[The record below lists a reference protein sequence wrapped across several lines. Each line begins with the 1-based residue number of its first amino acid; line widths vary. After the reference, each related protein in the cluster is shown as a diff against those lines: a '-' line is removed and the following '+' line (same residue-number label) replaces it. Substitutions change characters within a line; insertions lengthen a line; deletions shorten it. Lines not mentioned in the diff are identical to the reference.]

1 MTIVRDVPS
10 LSDRPSRYKG
20 ELCPTTARAAR
31 LASRTPP
38 CAPGTIMY
46 IKSGA
51 GQAGGLGTVRIPTSS
66 ALCGRNPGVCRTRR
80 TAALDSQHSP
90 SIKIENMHH
99 FEYKNNRLY
108 CEAVDIAEIAEAVS
122 TPFYLY
128 SSATLNHHFNVF
140 DSSFADIDH
149 LTCFAVKACS
159 NLTILR
165 LFANLGGGAD
175 IVSGGELYRGLKA
188 GFSPDK
194 IVYSGVGKRV
204 DEIDYALEAGILMF
218 NVESIEELEL
228 INERAG
234 ILETR
239 APVAIRVNPDVDP
252 KTHPYI
258 STGLKKNKFGIDK
271 ETAIEG
277 YNLARRLE
285 NIDVVGIDCH
295 IGSQIT
301 DAKPFVE
308 ALESIKDL
316 INELRKIGVEIQY
329 LDMGGGLGITYNDE
343 SPPHPREYAREI
355 VASLKGSQLKLIL
368 EPGRVIVGNA
378 GILVTEVLFRKSGKA
393 KDFIIADAGMND
405 LMRPTLYGAFHA
417 IEPVVDNEGRQ
428 ITADVVGPICETGDF
443 LAVDRKMADVIK
455 GDLLAVMSAGAYGFT
470 MSSNYCSRPR
480 VAEIMVK
487 DDEYYVVRDRE
498 SYQDL
503 VKGES
508 IPPFID
514 D

>member
-1 MTIVRDVPS
+1 
-10 LSDRPSRYKG
+10 
-20 ELCPTTARAAR
+20 
-31 LASRTPP
+31 
-38 CAPGTIMY
+38 
-46 IKSGA
+46 
-51 GQAGGLGTVRIPTSS
+51 
-66 ALCGRNPGVCRTRR
+66 
-80 TAALDSQHSP
+80 
-90 SIKIENMHH
+90 MHH
-99 FEYKNNRLY
+99 FKYRDNELY
-108 CEAVDIAEIAEAVS
+108 CEDVPVQRIAEQIG

-128 SSATLNHHFNVF
+128 SHATLKRHYLIF
-140 DSSFADIDH
+140 DEAFEGLDRLVCYSA
-149 LTCFAVKACS
+149 KANT
-159 NLTILR
+159 NLSVLK
-165 LFANLGGGAD
+165 LLESLGSGLD

-204 DEIDYALEAGILMF
+204 DEIDFALDSGILMF
-218 NVESIEELEL
+218 NVESFEELEL
-228 INERAG
+228 INKRAG
-234 ILETR
+234 VLNTR

-258 STGLKKNKFGIDK
+258 STGLNKNKFGIDK

-277 YNLARRLE
+277 YHVARQLE

-316 INELRKIGVEIQY
+316 IDELRKIGVEIRY
-329 LDMGGGLGITYNDE
+329 LDMGGGLGITYKDE
-343 SPPHPREYAREI
+343 SPPHPREYAKEI

-378 GILVTEVLFRKSGKA
+378 GILVTEVLFRKSGKV
-393 KDFIIADAGMND
+393 KEFIIADAGMND
-405 LMRPTLYGAFHA
+405 LMRPTLYNAFHA
-417 IEPVVDNEGRQ
+417 IEPVVDNEGEQ

-443 LAVDRKMADVIK
+443 LAVDRRITDVIK

-480 VAEIMVK
+480 VAEVMVK
-487 DDEYYVVRDRE
+487 DDRFYVVRDRE
-498 SYQDL
+498 TYEDL
-503 VKGES
+503 VNKES
-508 IPPFID
+508 IPPFLD
-514 D
+514 E

>member
-1 MTIVRDVPS
+1 
-10 LSDRPSRYKG
+10 
-20 ELCPTTARAAR
+20 
-31 LASRTPP
+31 
-38 CAPGTIMY
+38 
-46 IKSGA
+46 
-51 GQAGGLGTVRIPTSS
+51 
-66 ALCGRNPGVCRTRR
+66 
-80 TAALDSQHSP
+80 
-90 SIKIENMHH
+90 MHH
-99 FEYKNNRLY
+99 FKYRNNELY
-108 CEAVDIAEIAEAVS
+108 CEDVPVRIIAEDIG

-128 SSATLNHHFNVF
+128 SHATLKRHYQIFYEAFEGLDRLV
-140 DSSFADIDH
+140 
-149 LTCFAVKACS
+149 CFSAKANTNLAVLK
-159 NLTILR
+159 
-165 LFANLGGGAD
+165 LFENLGSGLD

-218 NVESIEELEL
+218 NVESLEELEL

-234 ILETR
+234 VLKAR

-271 ETAIEG
+271 DTAIEG
-277 YNLARRLE
+277 YNVASQLE

-308 ALESIKDL
+308 ALENLKGL
-316 INELRKIGVEIQY
+316 IDELRKTGIEIRF
-329 LDMGGGLGITYNDE
+329 LDMGGGLGITYSDE
-343 SPPHPREYAREI
+343 LPPHPREYAKEI

-378 GILVTEVLFRKSGKA
+378 GILVTEVLFRKSGKV
-393 KDFIIADAGMND
+393 KEFIVADAGMND
-405 LMRPTLYGAFHA
+405 LMRPTLYNAFHA
-417 IEPVVDNEGRQ
+417 IEPVVDNDGRE

-443 LAVDRKMADVIK
+443 LATDRKISDVMK

-480 VAEIMVK
+480 VAEVMVK
-487 DDEYYVVRDRE
+487 EDQFYVVRDRE

-508 IPPFID
+508 IPPFLE
-514 D
+514 

>member
-1 MTIVRDVPS
+1 
-10 LSDRPSRYKG
+10 
-20 ELCPTTARAAR
+20 
-31 LASRTPP
+31 
-38 CAPGTIMY
+38 
-46 IKSGA
+46 
-51 GQAGGLGTVRIPTSS
+51 
-66 ALCGRNPGVCRTRR
+66 
-80 TAALDSQHSP
+80 
-90 SIKIENMHH
+90 MHH
-99 FEYKNNRLY
+99 FKYQNNELY
-108 CEAVDIAEIAEAVS
+108 CEDVPVRIIAEDIG

-128 SSATLNHHFNVF
+128 SHATLKRHYQIFYEAFEGLDRLV
-140 DSSFADIDH
+140 
-149 LTCFAVKACS
+149 CFSAKANTNLAVLK
-159 NLTILR
+159 
-165 LFANLGGGAD
+165 LFESLGSGLD

-228 INERAG
+228 IDERAG
-234 ILETR
+234 VLKTR

-277 YNLARRLE
+277 YNVASQLE

-301 DAKPFVE
+301 DAKPFIE
-308 ALESIKDL
+308 ALENLKDL
-316 INELRKIGVEIQY
+316 IDELRKIGIEIQF
-329 LDMGGGLGITYNDE
+329 LDMGGGLGITYSDE
-343 SPPHPREYAREI
+343 LPPHPREYAKEI

-378 GILVTEVLFRKSGKA
+378 GILVTEVLFRKSGKV
-393 KDFIIADAGMND
+393 KEFIIADAGMND
-405 LMRPTLYGAFHA
+405 LMRPTLYSAFHA
-417 IEPVVDNEGRQ
+417 IEPVIDNDGQE

-443 LAVDRKMADVIK
+443 LATDRKISDVMK

-480 VAEIMVK
+480 VAEVMVK
-487 DDEYYVVRDRE
+487 EDKFYVVRDRE

-508 IPPFID
+508 IPPFLE
-514 D
+514 